1 MELFLNGKVALITG
15 ASQGLGYAAALVLSA
30 EGCQVAIN
38 SRNLAKISKSAKV
51 IQDETQQEV
60 LPINGDVTNAND
72 VIRIVQ
78 KTIEHFGKLDIL
90 IANAG
95 GPPPGG
101 FEKFD
106 DDDWLKAFEL
116 TFLSQVRLIR
126 AALPY
131 LRKSPA
137 ASVLTVT
144 SYSVKQPIQ
153 NLILSNSIR
162 AATAGLTKSLALD
175 MGKEGIRFN
184 SILPGWTETERVSE
198 LMIARA
204 KQNGTT
210 VDDEIVN
217 QMKEAPLGRMA
228 QPEEFGKVAAFLVS
242 PAASYV
248 TGVLFPLDGGM
259 IKGTF

>member
-184 SILPGWTETERVSE
+184 SILPGWTEQSE
-198 LMIARA
+198 
-204 KQNGTT
+204 
-210 VDDEIVN
+210 
-217 QMKEAPLGRMA
+217 
-228 QPEEFGKVAAFLVS
+228 
-242 PAASYV
+242 
-248 TGVLFPLDGGM
+248 
-259 IKGTF
+259 